1 MNFIRDLD
9 GGFSVIENVKVSG
22 AREGKFG
29 VTIIVSK
36 NSTASAV
43 FTSNKV
49 VAAPVKYT
57 KNAIKNGIISAV
69 FVNSGNATR
78 IQRLRNFG

>member
-1 MNFIRDLD
+1 MDYIRDLD
-9 GGFSVIENVKVSG
+9 GGFSVIENLNVSG

-29 VTIIVSK
+29 VSIILCPD
-36 NSTASAV
+36 STASGV

-57 KNAIKNGIISAV
+57 KMYSKMV
-69 FVNSGNATR
+69 LF
-78 IQRLRNFG
+78 QPFL